1 VAAGRGPIHRGGHAV
16 TIRLSIDRFEGN
28 RKQIAV
34 LLTDD
39 GDPINFPKALLPRG
53 SKPGDILVFNIERDT
68 KTTKMVADATKRVQ
82 GELKGRDP
90 GGDLRL

>member
-1 VAAGRGPIHRGGHAV
+1 V
-16 TIRLSIDRFEGN
+16 TIHLSIDRFEGG

-34 LLTDD
+34 LLADD
-39 GDPINFPKALLPRG
+39 GTQINFPKALLPRG

-68 KTTKMVADATKRVQ
+68 EATRRVAKATKQVQ
-82 GELKGRDP
+82 DDLKKRDP